1 MGYHLYNSN
10 SARQDGITTLLASSL
25 TDISINFFIT
35 LVGVKGNLWSAVST
49 PSSPTHTLSTLCWV
63 EHFGNTNSLLLIQI
77 SWKSGVVLKK
87 CVV

>member
-1 MGYHLYNSN
+1 MAYHLYNSN
-10 SARQDGITTLLASSL
+10 GARQDDITTLLASSL

-35 LVGVKGNLWSAVST
+35 LVSVKRNLWSAVST

-63 EHFGNTNSLLLIQI
+63 VDNTNSLLLIQI